1 MKVSAFKAPS
11 TGISTIHVKDAIG
24 FAVADSVY
32 VISDTQ
38 LEIPAT
44 IVAISGNAI
53 TLSVNIPAKYRQN
66 ENARIYKEL

>member
-1 MKVSAFKAPS
+1 
-11 TGISTIHVKDAIG
+11 VKDAAG

-53 TLSVNIPAKYRQN
+53 TLSVNIPSKYRQN
-66 ENARIYKEL
+66 EQARIYKEL